1 LIGICD
7 AIRLAIKNSDVCFME
22 LKGGK
27 DDESPMEDYEV
38 FRKDEA
44 SSDRWVLTNDPHE
57 LDNVP

>member
-1 LIGICD
+1 
-7 AIRLAIKNSDVCFME
+7 ME

-38 FRKDEA
+38 FRKEEA